1 MSLKQD
7 IERELKI
14 PVRIRMGGPGSL
26 NIFADGQQIFSY
38 QQSKRMPQAAD
49 IITALRG
56 RLNTRPVPT
65 S

>member
-1 MSLKQD
+1 VSLKQD

-38 QQSKRMPQAAD
+38 QQTRRMPQAAD
-49 IITALRG
+49 IIATLRG
-56 RLNTRPVPT
+56 RQ
-65 S
+65 